1 MNQVR
6 LIVGLGNPGTL
17 HARNRHNIGF
27 ILVGEIARRLGATWI
42 KRGNHEIAEARVGAG
57 KLFLMKPQTYMN
69 LSGDAVVPFARF
81 HKLEPGQILVA
92 HDDLDLP
99 FGRIRIRTGGSS
111 GGQNGLK
118 DISLKL
124 GTEQYP
130 RLKLGISRPPEQ
142 WTVVNWVLSN
152 FAPDEAQMLE
162 DVIRVG
168 ADAAAM
174 IVKDGSINAQNQ
186 FNNTDLRP
194 KPPTPE
200 KAAPDQ
206 LDKESPSPGEVSL
219 ETKKSSTP

>member
-1 MNQVR
+1 VNQVR
-6 LIVGLGNPGTL
+6 LIVGLGNPGAL

-27 ILVGEIARRLGATWI
+27 LLVDEIARRLQVSFI

-69 LSGDAVVPFARF
+69 LSGEAVVPFARF

-118 DISLKL
+118 DISTKL
-124 GTEQYP
+124 GTEKYP

-142 WTVVNWVLSN
+142 WSVVNWVLSN
-152 FAPDEAQMLE
+152 FAVDELTMLE

-168 ADAAAM
+168 ADAATL
-174 IVKDGSINAQNQ
+174 IIKDGAINAQNQ

-194 KPPTPE
+194 KPPEPVKE
-200 KAAPDQ
+200 EIAQAPT
-206 LDKESPSPGEVSL
+206 ES
-219 ETKKSSTP
+219 

>member
-1 MNQVR
+1 VNQVLNQVR
-6 LIVGLGNPGTL
+6 LIIGLGNPGAQ

-27 ILVGEIARRLGATWI
+27 MLVDEIARRLNA
-42 KRGNHEIAEARVGAG
+42 
-57 KLFLMKPQTYMN
+57 TYMN

-118 DISLKL
+118 DISAKL
-124 GTEQYP
+124 GTEKYP

-142 WTVVNWVLSN
+142 WSVVNWVLSN
-152 FAPDEAQMLE
+152 FAADELPMLE

-168 ADAAAM
+168 ADAATL
-174 IVKDGSINAQNQ
+174 IIKDGAINAQNQ

-194 KPPTPE
+194 KPPPLPREETPDE
-200 KAAPDQ
+200 QTAPEGAA
-206 LDKESPSPGEVSL
+206 
-219 ETKKSSTP
+219 